1 MKVSRHH
8 LLLVL
13 ILLGGAALRFWH
25 LDSKPVWADE
35 VLTAL
40 FSLGRSFDD
49 VPLDRVVPV
58 SELEHI
64 FTLNPAT
71 SCSQIVQTVST
82 QSVHPPLFFCWMHS
96 WMAWIQG
103 LDQSWVWKLRAMPA
117 LVGVVAIAALYQLNR
132 VAFSPAAGLLGAA
145 LMAVSPF
152 AVYLSQEAR
161 HYTLPMLLITLALL
175 GLYQLHRDLYHQRFR
190 PPIWLGWVLVNS
202 LGFYVHYFFLLAFFA
217 QAATLIINFLSLKYL
232 PTLHPL
238 PSNLHLR
245 RSLGVITLA
254 IIGTSL
260 TYLPWL
266 PTLVNHLTRPETDW
280 LNTPQSNWLDAI
292 APLYQLPLG
301 WIVMVIA
308 LPAESESIWIAAISV
323 GGMLLFTGWFGWK
336 VFPKFWQLWSAR
348 ETHLATRMLVVF
360 TLLVLLEFL
369 VIVYLLNK
377 DITQVPRYN
386 FIYFPAVCALLGAS
400 LSQTTV
406 GTQILEAAI
415 GDFIS
420 ASRPVQ
426 RRLKAERKGTKVV
439 AWLLLVGMLS
449 SALVVSN
456 QGFQKPYQPDR
467 VAQNMLV
474 ESAKPLLVSLAYM
487 DFQDIALGLSFGLA
501 LNHEA
506 WNQATHPNETYFAFL
521 ARSQGYERIWQTLP
535 ELNHPL
541 LFPLN
546 FWLVAPG
553 LRRVDYPSQLSLAT
567 NQPGTQAT
575 CKLDPGNY
583 HRLGVPYQM
592 YRCIAVLNQP

>member
-49 VPLDRVVPV
+49 VPLNRAVPV
-58 SELEHI
+58 SELEHL
-64 FTLNPAT
+64 FTLNLAT
-71 SCSQIVQTVST
+71 SCPQIVQTLST

-96 WMAWIQG
+96 WMVWIQQ

-190 PPIWLGWVLVNS
+190 PAIWLGWILVNS
-202 LGFYVHYFFLLAFFA
+202 FGFYVHYFFLLAFFA
-217 QAATLIINFLSLKYL
+217 QAATLLINFLSLKYL

-238 PSNLHLR
+238 PLTLHLW
-245 RSLGVITLA
+245 RSLGAIALS
-254 IIGTSL
+254 IIGTCL

-266 PTLVNHLTRPETDW
+266 PTLINHLTRPETDW

-301 WIVMVIA
+301 WIIMVIA
-308 LPAESESIWIAAISV
+308 LPAESESVWIAAISV
-323 GGMLLFTGWFGWK
+323 GIMLLFTGWVGWK
-336 VFPKFWQLWSAR
+336 VFPKFWQLWSTP
-348 ETHLATRMLVVF
+348 ETHLATRILVVF
-360 TLLVLLEFL
+360 ILLVLLEFL
-369 VIVYLLNK
+369 IIVYLLNK

-400 LSQTTV
+400 LSQTTA
-406 GTQILEAAI
+406 GTQSSEAAI
-415 GDFIS
+415 ARDSIN
-420 ASRPVQ
+420 ASKPRHW
-426 RRLKAERKGTKVV
+426 RLKAARKGMGVV
-439 AWLLLVGMLS
+439 AWLLLVGVLS
-449 SALVVSN
+449 SALVFAN
-456 QGFQKPYQPDR
+456 QVFQKPYQPDR

-474 ESAKPLLVSLAYM
+474 EPAKPLLVSLAYM
-487 DFQDIALGLSFGLA
+487 DFQDIALGLSFELA

-506 WNQATHPNETYFAFL
+506 RHQAAHPNGNYFAFL

-541 LFPLN
+541 PFPLN

-553 LRRVDYPSQLSLAT
+553 LRRADYPPQLSLAT

-592 YRCIAVLNQP
+592 YRCQAN